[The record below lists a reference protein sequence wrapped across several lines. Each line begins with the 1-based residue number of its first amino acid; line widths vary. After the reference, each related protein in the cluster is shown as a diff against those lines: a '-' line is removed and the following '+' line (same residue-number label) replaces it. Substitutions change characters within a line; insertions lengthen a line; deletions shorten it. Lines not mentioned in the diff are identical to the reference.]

1 MASELDNV
9 IKVERFIELK
19 TKVKNECLRRKYVGP
34 VDEYGG
40 SDWDFSPTPE
50 ADNIIDEDYYRKISI
65 PLRKI
70 NWQNAPNG
78 PFEREINDADLLT
91 FEANVTAFMGREI
104 TDNVTPTDCSY
115 SCTGTCTTSCT
126 GGCGNG
132 CTGTCTG
139 CSGSCTGGCKGTC
152 KQYCG
157 DSCAGGYCRLNCES
171 GCGNGCA
178 GQCTSSCW
186 EEGAACSSCSGCSN
200 ECVGDCSK
208 GCGYECSSNGAA
220 CGNECKVYG

>member
-132 CTGTCTG
+132 CTG
-139 CSGSCTGGCKGTC
+139 
-152 KQYCG
+152 
-157 DSCAGGYCRLNCES
+157 
-171 GCGNGCA
+171 
-178 GQCTSSCW
+178 QCTSSCW

-208 GCGYECSSNGAA
+208 GCGYECSSDGAA